1 MTQHEGDEW
10 WEAVFSR
17 ANLLVALERV
27 QRNGG
32 AAGVDG
38 MKVQELPAHLRVHW
52 PSIRAKL
59 DAGTYQPSPVR
70 RVEIPKAGGGVRQL
84 GIPMIRAYCTSY
96 KECWEFG
103 GNVQ

>member
-1 MTQHEGDEW
+1 MGVEVALRVRGKRSGLKPSSGQLEQAMTQHEGNEL

-17 ANLLVALERV
+17 ANLFGALERV

-38 MKVQELPAHLRVHW
+38 MGVEELPAHLRAHW

-59 DAGTYQPSPVR
+59 DGGTYQPSPVR
-70 RVEIPKAGGGVRQL
+70 RVE
-84 GIPMIRAYCTSY
+84 
-96 KECWEFG
+96 
-103 GNVQ
+103 

>member
-1 MTQHEGDEW
+1 MTQHEGEEL

-17 ANLLVALERV
+17 TNLFKALERV
-27 QRNGG
+27 QSNGG

-38 MKVQELPAHLRVHW
+38 MSVKELPDHLKQHW

-59 DAGTYQPSPVR
+59 DEGKYQPSPVR